1 MFEALTRDLGRLAV
15 FMICAQMIVLFRP
28 RESYEKYLRLL
39 MSALILLQFLTPVKR
54 ILTGEALDSQI
65 LENYAEALETS
76 FDGGWD
82 ECPWDGKTE
91 LGGECPWDGKMELGG
106 ESGIEVE
113 MEAVTEIK
121 TKEINL
127 GGGHEP

>member
-1 MFEALTRDLGRLAV
+1 MFETLTRDLGRLAV

-76 FDGGWD
+76 FDGAWD
-82 ECPWDGKTE
+82 ECVRDGKPGLLE
-91 LGGECPWDGKMELGG
+91 EP
-106 ESGIEVE
+106 GIEVE
-113 MEAVTEIK
+113 VDEVMEIK
-121 TKEINL
+121 TKEISL
-127 GGGHEP
+127 GGGNES

>member
-1 MFEALTRDLGRLAV
+1 MFETLTRDLGRLAV

-28 RESYEKYLRLL
+28 RENYEKYLRLL

-65 LENYAEALETS
+65 LENYTEALETS

-82 ECPWDGKTE
+82 ESSWDGKTE
-91 LGGECPWDGKMELGG
+91 LGGER
-106 ESGIEVE
+106 GIEVE
-113 MEAVTEIK
+113 VEAVTEIK

-127 GGGHEP
+127 GGGNEP

>member
-1 MFEALTRDLGRLAV
+1 MFEALTRDLGRLAI

-65 LENYAEALETS
+65 LENYAEALEIT
-76 FDGGWD
+76 FDGSWNESVGD
-82 ECPWDGKTE
+82 EEPELTE
-91 LGGECPWDGKMELGG
+91 EP
-106 ESGIEVE
+106 GIEVE
-113 MEAVTEIK
+113 VDEVTEIK
-121 TKEINL
+121 TKEIIL
-127 GGGHEP
+127 GGGNES